1 MTTIE
6 PAPRPRSRK
15 PAFDKVAATWWL
27 LVVLLSVGA
36 GALVRMALP
45 AADRRATTATFL
57 NGALLNDAGAA
68 MSPTPAGA
76 DQAATRPTIVV
87 VRRAASAPVARTRAS

>member
-45 AADRRATTATFL
+45 ADQRATTATFL
-57 NGALLNDAGAA
+57 DGVPLNDAGAA
-68 MSPTPAGA
+68 MSPTLAGA